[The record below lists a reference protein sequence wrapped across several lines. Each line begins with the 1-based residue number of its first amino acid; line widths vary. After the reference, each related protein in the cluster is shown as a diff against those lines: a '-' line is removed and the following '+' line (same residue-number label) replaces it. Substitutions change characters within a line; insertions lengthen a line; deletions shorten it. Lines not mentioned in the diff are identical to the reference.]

1 MFGHKKAENRI
12 ELYQAELLKT
22 HYSEVE
28 NMYKKIRGWR
38 HDYANHIQVM
48 KVHAQNGDLSAIK
61 NYLDLLE
68 NDLKT
73 VDTIVKTGNSMVD
86 AIMNSKLSLAKA
98 SNIKVIIDANIP
110 IKLNL
115 SDIDL
120 CVIIGNLFDNAIEA
134 SLALSEENR
143 LIRIYMDIKNTQVYI
158 SFTNFTKDNKRK
170 KSGNI
175 FKSTKGEKHG
185 FGLLR
190 IDNTVNKLNG
200 YINRNSENGAFT
212 TEILLPCI

>member
-1 MFGHKKAENRI
+1 MFWHKKAENKI
-12 ELYQAELLKT
+12 ALYQEELLKT

-48 KVHAQNGDLSAIK
+48 KVHAQNGDLCAIK

-98 SNIKVIIDANIP
+98 NNIKVIVDANIP

-158 SFTNFTKDNKRK
+158 SFTNFTKDNKREK
-170 KSGNI
+170 IGNV
-175 FKSTKGEKHG
+175 FKSTKGENHG

-190 IDNTVNKLNG
+190 IDNIVNKLNG
-200 YINRNSENGAFT
+200 YIKRNSENGAFT